1 MNVAWKFTASATT
14 QFPADLLCKYV
25 KTLLI
30 TSQIFVRRIPAYLER
45 EKVLFTK
52 SKSSGICC
60 SNNRGKQR
68 HQYQYRVCPTFAP
81 EKKIETVVKKEDI
94 VLKPIFS
101 EANYTDDDG
110 SWACEKKILCSRKGK
125 MKTSFLYYSL
135 GAPSPKENNLVYRLE
150 R

>member
-1 MNVAWKFTASATT
+1 MNVAWKRKFTASATT
-14 QFPADLLCKYV
+14 QFPADLLCKGCEYCG
-25 KTLLI
+25 KCCHGDYI
-30 TSQIFVRRIPAYLER
+30 DISNKYD
-45 EKVLFTK
+45 
-52 SKSSGICC
+52 SS
-60 SNNRGKQR
+60 RGKPR